1 MRLDGKT
8 AVIFGAGQGP
18 AMSGDYVGNG
28 RATALTFA
36 REGAKVL
43 CVDRYLVSA
52 EETAAMILEKGG
64 VAEAV
69 EANVTDEAA
78 VKAAVQACTE
88 RWGRLDILDNNVGVS
103 VEFGDAP
110 MESVTAEAFAKIMEI
125 NLFGCVLACRHA
137 LPVMREQGSGS
148 IINISSASAYWTAHP
163 TVTYPAS
170 KMAMVTFTRQLAIQN
185 ADRGVRAN
193 AILPGL
199 MNTPM
204 AVDRRAGITGRSRE
218 DVAAERDAKVPLNNR
233 MGDAWDVANAAL
245 FLASDEARFV
255 SGIELPVDGA
265 SMARV
270 G

>member
-18 AMSGDYVGNG
+18 TTGEIIGNG

-36 REGAKVL
+36 REGARVL
-43 CVDRYLVSA
+43 CVDRHLASA
-52 EETAAMILEKGG
+52 EETAAMIRAKGG
-64 VAEAV
+64 TAEA
-69 EANVTDEAA
+69 AAADVTDEALL
-78 VKAAVQACTE
+78 KAAIGACVA
-88 RWGRLDILDNNVGVS
+88 RWGRLDILNNNVGVS

-110 MESVTAEAFAKIMEI
+110 MESVTAEAFGKIMEI
-125 NLFGCVLACRHA
+125 NLFGCILACRHA
-137 LPVMREQGSGS
+137 LPVMRDQGSGS
-148 IINISSASAYWTAHP
+148 IINISSASAYWTGHP

-170 KMAMVTFTRQLAIQN
+170 KLAMVGFTRQLAIQN

-204 AVDRRAGITGRSRE
+204 AVDRRMQISGRTRD
-218 DVAAERDAKVPLNNR
+218 DVEAERHAKVPLNNR

-245 FLASDEARFV
+245 FLASDESRFV

>member
-1 MRLDGKT
+1 MRLEGKT
-8 AVIFGAGQGP
+8 AVIVGAGQAP
-18 AMSGDYVGNG
+18 TSGDIMGNG

-43 CVDRYLVSA
+43 CIDRHADSA
-52 EETAAMILEKGG
+52 NETVALIEAQGGTARAAI
-64 VAEAV
+64 AD
-69 EANVTDEAA
+69 VTDEG
-78 VKAAVQACTE
+78 AVQQAIETCQSAWN
-88 RWGRLDILDNNVGVS
+88 RIDILHNNVGLS
-103 VEFGDAP
+103 VEAGDAP
-110 MESVTAEAFAKIMEI
+110 MDVLSRDAFGRIMEI
-125 NLFGCVLACRHA
+125 NLFGTILTCRHV
-137 LPVMREQGSGS
+137 LPVMRAQGGGS
-148 IINISSASAYWTAHP
+148 IINVSSASAYWTGHP
-163 TVTYPAS
+163 TIAYPAS
-170 KMAMVTFTRQLAIQN
+170 KAAMVTFTRQLAIQN

-204 AVDRRAGITGRSRE
+204 AVDRRMDATGRSRSDIE
-218 DVAAERDAKVPLNNR
+218 TERNLKVPLMNS

-245 FLASDEARFV
+245 FLASDESRFV